1 MMMPEKNNKIKSTGA
16 VITAAGM
23 SSRMGEFKPLLPY
36 KGTTM
41 IRYLAELFLKAG
53 ADPVVVV
60 TGFRGTELQEHLG
73 DLNVMFVENSEYAA
87 TEMFDSI
94 KMGLKAL
101 LGKCEQAVFAPVDVP
116 DLSLELI
123 KRVMSAEGQI
133 VRPVHHGRPGHPVAV
148 DAALIPLLC
157 EYNGDRG
164 FRGALESVEGGIQE
178 LETESEGIYN
188 DIDTMEDYRRLVGAE
203 LQKAADDSSL
213 RTLYLVRHGQTDFY
227 GGEKR
232 CIGRTDLPLSEK
244 GRRQALKLRAYFDNV
259 ELEAVYTSPLCRAV
273 ETARLAV
280 GEDHELRI
288 MEGLTEMDMGI
299 WENQPLSSIAKK
311 LEDEPPGGELR
322 KDGLMR
328 FSGTID
334 KIIAETSGN
343 VLVVAHAGVIC
354 AYLAERMNEPLDTSR
369 AIRQPYCGLNILSV
383 RSGCRP
389 KVLEY
394 GIRAECVPDEEEIQE
409 LFARSKTPEKVILH
423 GRAVAKMAME
433 IAEALNK
440 KGMKLDSRLVYAGA
454 LLHDIERLHKGHAK
468 RGSELLKKEGYL
480 KVADLIRQHDELDEM
495 CLNEAAIVFYA
506 DKRYRETEMVSLEE
520 RFADSAGKRALSP
533 EAQEAFQRRF
543 RQAREIEAK
552 VRECC
557 FGKKAPKQRQK

>member
-164 FRGALESVEGGIQE
+164 FRVALEAVEGGIQE
-178 LETESEGIYN
+178 L
-188 DIDTMEDYRRLVGAE
+188 
-203 LQKAADDSSL
+203 
-213 RTLYLVRHGQTDFY
+213 
-227 GGEKR
+227 
-232 CIGRTDLPLSEK
+232 
-244 GRRQALKLRAYFDNV
+244 
-259 ELEAVYTSPLCRAV
+259 
-273 ETARLAV
+273 
-280 GEDHELRI
+280 
-288 MEGLTEMDMGI
+288 
-299 WENQPLSSIAKK
+299 
-311 LEDEPPGGELR
+311 
-322 KDGLMR
+322 
-328 FSGTID
+328 
-334 KIIAETSGN
+334 
-343 VLVVAHAGVIC
+343 
-354 AYLAERMNEPLDTSR
+354 
-369 AIRQPYCGLNILSV
+369 
-383 RSGCRP
+383 
-389 KVLEY
+389 
-394 GIRAECVPDEEEIQE
+394 
-409 LFARSKTPEKVILH
+409 
-423 GRAVAKMAME
+423 
-433 IAEALNK
+433 
-440 KGMKLDSRLVYAGA
+440 
-454 LLHDIERLHKGHAK
+454 
-468 RGSELLKKEGYL
+468 
-480 KVADLIRQHDELDEM
+480 
-495 CLNEAAIVFYA
+495 
-506 DKRYRETEMVSLEE
+506 
-520 RFADSAGKRALSP
+520 
-533 EAQEAFQRRF
+533 
-543 RQAREIEAK
+543 
-552 VRECC
+552 
-557 FGKKAPKQRQK
+557 